1 MKGIHPEAPKITKG
15 KAKVELS
22 ILHQHLLLVLVEN
35 GKDEPLHLRFVQR
48 AKARHRGQRA
58 IDAQHGG

>member
-1 MKGIHPEAPKITKG
+1 MKGIHPEASKITKG
-15 KAKVELS
+15 KAKVKLF

-35 GKDEPLHLRFVQR
+35 SKNKPLHLCFVQR
-48 AKARHRGQRA
+48 AKARHRGQRT